1 MDTELG
7 RILKTIWRWSW
18 LIILCVLLA
27 GGATAYS
34 LSNTPPVYEAST
46 TLQFSTPDR
55 SDTEIGDEYI
65 FRSERDDTRLAIS
78 TFINTAESDA
88 VRDAT
93 IFQLGLDELDAE
105 YELTVASSQDADF
118 IDITVASLNPELAAQ
133 VVNVHSTIA
142 RQQFGELRARPA
154 SDSKLYFE
162 RQIQAIGSQ
171 LSDANQR
178 LDDFRVENDLTA
190 LETDKKLTEDAL
202 IQLQTEQTKL
212 VAENAIGQAQQVVRL
227 ETRIND
233 QRNEL
238 TRLVAL
244 EPEYNRLEREKTH
257 IEETEKLLLTRY
269 TEADLKEALARE
281 VNFIQIITPAT
292 PPAEPASNALQTLI
306 MSIVGSLGLG
316 LVLAFL
322 LDYLLG
328 YNKAPAPRSEQVV
341 IGSDVVVNRIR
352 STNDLKHIRSS
363 REFERL
369 QSPATNGLQSPP
381 TTLQPTSIDN

>member
-34 LSNTPPVYEAST
+34 LSNTPPMYEAST
-46 TLQFSTPDR
+46 ALHFSMPDR
-55 SDTEIGDEYI
+55 PDTDVVPEYRWSSARDEI
-65 FRSERDDTRLAIS
+65 RLAIS
-78 TFINTAESDA
+78 SFSNIAEADT
-88 VRDAT
+88 VRNAT
-93 IFQLGLDELDAE
+93 SMGLNLSTQDAE
-105 YELTVASSQDADF
+105 YDLAVESSPDADIVNVTVAASS
-118 IDITVASLNPELAAQ
+118 PELAAEI
-133 VVNVHSTIA
+133 VNTHVSIA
-142 RQQFGELRARPA
+142 QQQFGELRARPA
-154 SDSKLYFE
+154 NAAKIDFE
-162 RQIQAIGSQ
+162 EQIQGIRSQ
-171 LSDANQR
+171 LAEATQR
-178 LDDFRVENDLTA
+178 FDDFRAENDITY
-190 LETDKKLTEDAL
+190 LETEKELSQDAL
-202 IQLQTEQTKL
+202 GLLQAEQTKL

-227 ETRIND
+227 ETRINE
-233 QRNEL
+233 QRGEL
-238 TRLVAL
+238 ERLAAL
-244 EPEYNRLEREKTH
+244 EPEYDRLASEVDH
-257 IEETEKLLLTRY
+257 IEETEEMLLDRY
-269 TEADLKEALARE
+269 TEADLKEAQARK
-281 VNFIQIITPAT
+281 VNFIQILTPAT
-292 PPAEPASNALQTLI
+292 PPTEPASNALQTLI

-369 QSPATNGLQSPP
+369 QSPSTNGIQSPP